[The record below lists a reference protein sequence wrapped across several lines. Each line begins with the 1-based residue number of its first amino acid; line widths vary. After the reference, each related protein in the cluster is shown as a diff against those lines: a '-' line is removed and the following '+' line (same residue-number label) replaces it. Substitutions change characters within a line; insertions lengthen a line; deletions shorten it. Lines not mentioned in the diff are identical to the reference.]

1 MKLLPVIAAA
11 LIATASFATMAA
23 QEVSSEQATKLQSI
37 GVISL
42 SNVSGSPTDV
52 ESALKAKAKADADGA
67 SHYRIIGISN
77 PGDSS
82 NYSASAEIYR

>member
-23 QEVSSEQATKLQSI
+23 QEVSSEQAIKLQSI

-52 ESALKAKAKADADGA
+52 ESALKAKADADGA